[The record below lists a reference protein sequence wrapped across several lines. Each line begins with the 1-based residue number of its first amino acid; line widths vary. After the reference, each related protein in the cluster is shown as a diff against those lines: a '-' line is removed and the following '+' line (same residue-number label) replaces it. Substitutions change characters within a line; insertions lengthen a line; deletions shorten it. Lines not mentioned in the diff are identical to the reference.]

1 MNKPHKQVKITD
13 PVAAN
18 QLINIQLNSVVKTEV
33 AMPGVVTERSRSAG
47 WAYADLK
54 SRLLANSTSATGE
67 KGKKENYLLSSTSV
81 RSLFISCLVGIA
93 LLTASCGS
101 SPKESA
107 DAQSQSP
114 GSREGG
120 GATPV
125 DVAIARTDLLEKQP
139 EYTGNT
145 TPFRIVSVRSQVEAR
160 LLALNLDVGDTVK
173 QGQNV
178 GQLDDA
184 ILSTELKQAEAEL
197 AALKSEVARATNQ
210 VSNARAD
217 VERARLEV
225 VQAQADSERQ
235 QRLFKAGAIAE
246 QTAQQ
251 ARTQAKTAA
260 QALRAAQEQV
270 RTEQQ
275 AVAAAQGR
283 VLAQQALVAQTKE
296 RSSYARLT
304 SPITGIVTEKVTEPG
319 NLLQAGSEVL
329 KIGDFNRV
337 KVVVQVSELELAQIQ
352 VGQSVQVR
360 LDAFPDQA
368 LIGRVTRISPAA
380 DATAR
385 LIPVEVV
392 IPNNQGK
399 IGSGLLARVN
409 FENQTQ
415 QRVVVPQT
423 AIQKQAGS
431 KNSKGTGETQTN
443 VPQDSSPAN
452 TSGIAKAKSQDQ
464 SGEVF
469 VVKDTEDKTK
479 VTARAVMLGKRADGR
494 VEILSGLQTG
504 ERYVVRS
511 GKPLKEGDTVSLSIL
526 SEKQ

>member
-1 MNKPHKQVKITD
+1 MILDRNKPHKQAKIS
-13 PVAAN
+13 PLAAAN
-18 QLINIQLNSVVKTEV
+18 QVINTQLNSVMKTDVTVADVKNSFDTKV
-33 AMPGVVTERSRSAG
+33 SSPFASI
-47 WAYADLK
+47 
-54 SRLLANSTSATGE
+54 LLIPC
-67 KGKKENYLLSSTSV
+67 LL
-81 RSLFISCLVGIA
+81 GIG
-93 LLTASCGS
+93 LLTANCGALS
-101 SPKESA
+101 KEEPA

-114 GSREGG
+114 GSGQRG
-120 GATPV
+120 GATAV
-125 DVAIARTDLLEKQP
+125 DVAIARTDTLQTQP

-145 TPFRIVSVRSQVEAR
+145 TPFRIVSLRSQVEAR
-160 LLALNLDVGDTVK
+160 LLALNLDVGDAVK
-173 QGQNV
+173 LGQNV
-178 GQLDDA
+178 GRLDDA
-184 ILSTELKQAEAEL
+184 ILSTELKQVEAEL

-225 VQAQADSERQ
+225 VQAQADSQRQ
-235 QRLFKAGAIAE
+235 QKLFKAGAIAE

-251 ARTQAKTAA
+251 ARTQAQTAA

-296 RSSYARLT
+296 RRSYTQLV
-304 SPITGIVTEKVTEPG
+304 SPITGVVTEKVTEPG
-319 NLLQAGSEVL
+319 NLLQAGNEVL

-360 LDAFPDQA
+360 LDAFPKQV

-385 LIPVEVV
+385 LIPVEVL
-392 IPNNQGK
+392 IPNTQGN

-423 AIQKQAGS
+423 AIQKQAGAA
-431 KNSKGTGETQTN
+431 KEAGKEQEN
-443 VPQDSSPAN
+443 P
-452 TSGIAKAKSQDQ
+452 SGML
-464 SGEVF
+464 F
-469 VVKDTEDKTK
+469 VVKDTDGKTK
-479 VTARAVMLGKRADGR
+479 VATRAVTLGKRADSK
-494 VEILSGLQTG
+494 VEILSGLQAG

-526 SEKQ
+526 SEK

>member
-1 MNKPHKQVKITD
+1 MILDRNKPQKQAKSEIFA
-13 PVAAN
+13 AAN
-18 QLINIQLNSVVKTEV
+18 QVINTLLDSVVKTDLAV
-33 AMPGVVTERSRSAG
+33 ADV
-47 WAYADLK
+47 K
-54 SRLLANSTSATGE
+54 SSVHTKVSSPFASILLIPCLLGIGLLMAN
-67 KGKKENYLLSSTSV
+67 
-81 RSLFISCLVGIA
+81 
-93 LLTASCGS
+93 CGS
-101 SPKESA
+101 LPKESA
-107 DAQSQSP
+107 DAESQSP
-114 GSREGG
+114 GSGQ
-120 GATPV
+120 GAGSATAV
-125 DVAIARTDLLEKQP
+125 DVAIARTDLLQKQP

-145 TPFRIVSVRSQVEAR
+145 IPFRIVSVRSQVEAR
-160 LLALNLDVGDTVK
+160 LLALNLDVGDPVK
-173 QGQNV
+173 LGQNI

-184 ILSTELKQAEAEL
+184 ILLTELKQAEAEL
-197 AALKSEVARATNQ
+197 AALKSEVARTTNQ

-225 VQAQADSERQ
+225 VQAQADSQRQ
-235 QRLFKAGAIAE
+235 QNLFKAGAIAE
-246 QTAQQ
+246 QVAQR
-251 ARTQAKTAA
+251 ARTQAQTAA

-296 RSSYARLT
+296 RRSYAQLT
-304 SPITGIVTEKVTEPG
+304 SPITGVVTQKVTEPG

-329 KIGDFNRV
+329 KIGDFNTV

-392 IPNNQGK
+392 IPNTQGK

-423 AIQKQAGS
+423 AIQKAGN

-443 VPQDSSPAN
+443 VRQDSSPSN
-452 TSGIAKAKSQDQ
+452 TSGIAEAKSQDQ
-464 SGEVF
+464 SGAIF
-469 VVKDTEDKTK
+469 VLKDTEGKTK

-494 VEILSGLQTG
+494 VEILSGLQAG

>member
-1 MNKPHKQVKITD
+1 MILDRNKPQKQAKIS
-13 PVAAN
+13 PFAAAN
-18 QLINIQLNSVVKTEV
+18 QVINTLLDSVVKTDLAV
-33 AMPGVVTERSRSAG
+33 ADV
-47 WAYADLK
+47 K
-54 SRLLANSTSATGE
+54 SSVHTKVSSPFASILLIPCLLGIGLLMAN
-67 KGKKENYLLSSTSV
+67 
-81 RSLFISCLVGIA
+81 
-93 LLTASCGS
+93 CGS
-101 SPKESA
+101 LPKESA
-107 DAQSQSP
+107 DAESQSP
-114 GSREGG
+114 GS
-120 GATPV
+120 GATAV
-125 DVAIARTDLLEKQP
+125 DVAIARTDLLQKQP

-145 TPFRIVSVRSQVEAR
+145 TPFRIISVRSQVEAR
-160 LLALNLDVGDTVK
+160 LLALNLDVGDPVK
-173 QGQNV
+173 LGQNV

-184 ILSTELKQAEAEL
+184 ILLTELKQAEAEL
-197 AALKSEVARATNQ
+197 AALKSEVARVTNQ
-210 VSNARAD
+210 VSNARAN
-217 VERARLEV
+217 VERERLEV
-225 VQAQADSERQ
+225 VQAQADSQRQ
-235 QRLFKAGAIAE
+235 QNLFKAGAIPE
-246 QTAQQ
+246 QVAQR
-251 ARTQAKTAA
+251 ARTQAQTAA

-296 RSSYARLT
+296 RRSYAQLK
-304 SPITGIVTEKVTEPG
+304 SPITGVVTQKVTEPG
-319 NLLQAGSEVL
+319 NLLQAGNEVL
-329 KIGDFNRV
+329 KIGDFKTV

-392 IPNNQGK
+392 IPNTQGK

-423 AIQKQAGS
+423 AIQKAGNN
-431 KNSKGTGETQTN
+431 NSKGTGETQTN
-443 VPQDSSPAN
+443 VRQDSSPSN
-452 TSGIAKAKSQDQ
+452 TSGITEAKSQDQ
-464 SGEVF
+464 SGAIF
-469 VVKDTEDKTK
+469 VLKDTEGKTK

-494 VEILSGLQTG
+494 VEILSGLQAG

>member
-1 MNKPHKQVKITD
+1 MILDANKPHKQVKMTD
-13 PVAAN
+13 QVATN
-18 QLINIQLNSVVKTEV
+18 QLINIQLDSVVKTEV
-33 AMPGVVTERSRSAG
+33 AT
-47 WAYADLK
+47 ADLK
-54 SRLLANSTSATGE
+54 SRLLANSTCAISE
-67 KGKKENYLLSSTSV
+67 KGKERNYSLSSNSV
-81 RSLFISCLVGIA
+81 RSLLIPCLVGIG

-101 SPKESA
+101 LPKESA
-107 DAQSQSP
+107 GAQSQQP
-114 GSREGG
+114 GG
-120 GATPV
+120 GERGGGTPV
-125 DVAIARTDLLEKQP
+125 DAAIARTDSLQTQP

-145 TPFRIVSVRSQVEAR
+145 TPFRIISVRSQVEAR

-173 QGQNV
+173 LGQNV

-184 ILSTELKQAEAEL
+184 ILLTELKQAEAEL

-225 VQAQADSERQ
+225 VQAQADSRRQ
-235 QRLFKAGAIAE
+235 QDLFKAGAIAQQSAE
-246 QTAQQ
+246 Q
-251 ARTQAKTAA
+251 ARTQAQTAA

-296 RSSYARLT
+296 RRSYARLT
-304 SPITGIVTEKVTEPG
+304 SPITGVVTEKVTEPG

-337 KVVVQVSELELAQIQ
+337 KVVVQVSELELSQIQ

-360 LDAFPDQA
+360 LDAFPSET
-368 LIGRVTRISPAA
+368 LTGRVTRISPAA
-380 DATAR
+380 DATSR

-392 IPNNQGK
+392 IPNTQGK

-409 FENQTQ
+409 FETQTQ

-423 AIQKQAGS
+423 AIQKQAGAA
-431 KNSKGTGETQTN
+431 KGAGGEQEN
-443 VPQDSSPAN
+443 P
-452 TSGIAKAKSQDQ
+452 SGTL
-464 SGEVF
+464 F
-469 VVKDTEDKTK
+469 VVKDTEGKAK
-479 VTARAVMLGKRADGR
+479 VAARAVTLGKRVDGR
-494 VEILSGLQTG
+494 VEILSGLQAG

-511 GKPLKEGDTVSLSIL
+511 GQPLKDGAAVRLSIL
-526 SEKQ
+526 SETAESSPTGN

>member
-1 MNKPHKQVKITD
+1 MILDKNKPQKQAKIS
-13 PVAAN
+13 PFAAAN
-18 QLINIQLNSVVKTEV
+18 QVINTLLDSVVKTYLAV
-33 AMPGVVTERSRSAG
+33 ADVNSSVHTKVSSPFASI
-47 WAYADLK
+47 
-54 SRLLANSTSATGE
+54 LLIPC
-67 KGKKENYLLSSTSV
+67 LL
-81 RSLFISCLVGIA
+81 GIG
-93 LLTASCGS
+93 LLTANCGS
-101 SPKESA
+101 LPKESA
-107 DAQSQSP
+107 DAESQSP
-114 GSREGG
+114 GSGQRGSS
-120 GATPV
+120 ATAV
-125 DVAIARTDLLEKQP
+125 DVAIARTDLLQKQL

-145 TPFRIVSVRSQVEAR
+145 TPFRIISVRSQVEAR
-160 LLALNLDVGDTVK
+160 LLALNLDVGDPVK
-173 QGQNV
+173 LGQNI

-184 ILSTELKQAEAEL
+184 ILLTELKQAEAEL
-197 AALKSEVARATNQ
+197 AALKSEVARVTNQ
-210 VSNARAD
+210 VSNARAN

-225 VQAQADSERQ
+225 VQAQADSQRQ
-235 QRLFKAGAIAE
+235 QNLFKAGAIAE

-251 ARTQAKTAA
+251 ARTQAQTAA

-304 SPITGIVTEKVTEPG
+304 SPITGVVTQKVTEPG

-337 KVVVQVSELELAQIQ
+337 KVIVQVSELELAQIQ

-360 LDAFPDQA
+360 LDAFPNER

-392 IPNNQGK
+392 IPNTQGK

-415 QRVVVPQT
+415 QRIVVPQT
-423 AIQKQAGS
+423 AIQKAGS

-443 VPQDSSPAN
+443 VPQNSSPPN
-452 TSGIAKAKSQDQ
+452 TSRTAEAKSQDQ
-464 SGEVF
+464 SGAIF
-469 VVKDTEDKTK
+469 VLKDTEGKMK

-494 VEILSGLQTG
+494 VEILSGLQAG

>member
-1 MNKPHKQVKITD
+1 MILDRNKPHKQAKIS
-13 PVAAN
+13 PFAAAN
-18 QLINIQLNSVVKTEV
+18 QVINTQLDSIVKTDMAV
-33 AMPGVVTERSRSAG
+33 ADT
-47 WAYADLK
+47 K
-54 SRLLANSTSATGE
+54 SSVSTKVSSPFASILLIPC
-67 KGKKENYLLSSTSV
+67 LL
-81 RSLFISCLVGIA
+81 GIG
-93 LLTASCGS
+93 LLTANCGALS
-101 SPKESA
+101 KEEPA

-114 GSREGG
+114 GSGQRGG
-120 GATPV
+120 SATAV
-125 DVAIARTDLLEKQP
+125 DVAIARTGTLQTQP

-145 TPFRIVSVRSQVEAR
+145 TPFRIVSLRSQVEAR
-160 LLALNLDVGDTVK
+160 LLALNLDVGDAVK
-173 QGQNV
+173 LGQNV

-184 ILSTELKQAEAEL
+184 ILSTELKQAQAEL

-225 VQAQADSERQ
+225 VQAQADSGRQ
-235 QRLFKAGAIAE
+235 QKLFQAGAIAE

-296 RSSYARLT
+296 RRSYTRLV
-304 SPITGIVTEKVTEPG
+304 SPITGVVTQRVTEPG
-319 NLLQAGSEVL
+319 NLLQAGNEVL

-337 KVVVQVSELELAQIQ
+337 KVIVQVSELELAQIQ

-360 LDAFPDQA
+360 LDAFPKEA

-392 IPNNQGK
+392 IPNTQAK

-423 AIQKQAGS
+423 AIQKQAG
-431 KNSKGTGETQTN
+431 
-443 VPQDSSPAN
+443 A
-452 TSGIAKAKSQDQ
+452 AKAGKEQENP
-464 SGEVF
+464 SGTLF
-469 VVKDTEDKTK
+469 VVKDTDGKTK
-479 VTARAVMLGKRADGR
+479 VATRAVTFGKRADGK
-494 VEILSGLQTG
+494 VEVLSGLQAG

-526 SEKQ
+526 SEK

>member
-1 MNKPHKQVKITD
+1 MILDRNKPQKQAKIS
-13 PVAAN
+13 PFAAAN
-18 QLINIQLNSVVKTEV
+18 QVINILLDSVVKTDV
-33 AMPGVVTERSRSAG
+33 AV
-47 WAYADLK
+47 ADVK
-54 SRLLANSTSATGE
+54 SSFDTKVSSPFAAILLIPC
-67 KGKKENYLLSSTSV
+67 LL
-81 RSLFISCLVGIA
+81 GIG
-93 LLTASCGS
+93 LLTANCGAL
-101 SPKESA
+101 PKESA
-107 DAQSQSP
+107 DAESQSP
-114 GSREGG
+114 GSGQRG
-120 GATPV
+120 GATAV
-125 DVAIARTDLLEKQP
+125 DMAIARTDLLQKQP

-145 TPFRIVSVRSQVEAR
+145 TAFRIVSVRSQVEAR
-160 LLALNLDVGDTVK
+160 LLALNLDVGDQVK
-173 QGQNV
+173 LGQNV

-246 QTAQQ
+246 QVAQR
-251 ARTQAKTAA
+251 AHTQAQTAA

-304 SPITGIVTEKVTEPG
+304 SPITGVVIQKVTEPG

-337 KVVVQVSELELAQIQ
+337 KVIVQVSELELAQIQ

-392 IPNNQGK
+392 IPNTQSK

-443 VPQDSSPAN
+443 VRQESSSRN
-452 TSGIAKAKSQDQ
+452 TSGIAEAK
-464 SGEVF
+464 
-469 VVKDTEDKTK
+469 
-479 VTARAVMLGKRADGR
+479 
-494 VEILSGLQTG
+494 
-504 ERYVVRS
+504 
-511 GKPLKEGDTVSLSIL
+511 
-526 SEKQ
+526 

>member
-1 MNKPHKQVKITD
+1 MILDVNKPHKQVKMTD
-13 PVAAN
+13 SVTEN
-18 QLINIQLNSVVKTEV
+18 QLINIKLDSVAKTEV
-33 AMPGVVTERSRSAG
+33 AMPAVGC
-47 WAYADLK
+47 AYADVENKLVAK
-54 SRLLANSTSATGE
+54 SSCA
-67 KGKKENYLLSSTSV
+67 KGGKGENYFFASTYLRNLL
-81 RSLFISCLVGIA
+81 IPCLVGIG

-101 SPKESA
+101 LPKESA
-107 DAQSQSP
+107 KAQSQSP
-114 GSREGG
+114 AGRERSGG
-120 GATPV
+120 TPV
-125 DVAIARTDLLEKQP
+125 DAAIARTDLLQTQP

-145 TPFRIVSVRSQVEAR
+145 TPYRIVSLRSQVEAR
-160 LLALNLDVGDTVK
+160 LLALNLDVGDTVT

-184 ILSTELKQAEAEL
+184 ILLTELKQTEAEL
-197 AALKSEVARATNQ
+197 AALRSEVARATNQ

-225 VQAQADSERQ
+225 VQAQADSQRQ
-235 QRLFKAGAIAE
+235 QKLFQAGAIAQQAAE
-246 QTAQQ
+246 Q
-251 ARTQAKTAA
+251 ARTQAQTAT

-296 RSSYARLT
+296 RRSYARLT
-304 SPITGIVTEKVTEPG
+304 SPITGVVTEKVTEPG
-319 NLLQAGSEVL
+319 NLLQPGNEVL

-352 VGQSVQVR
+352 VGQSVKVR
-360 LDAFPDQA
+360 LDAFPNET

-392 IPNNQGK
+392 IPNSDGK

-409 FENQTQ
+409 FETQTT

-423 AIQKQAGS
+423 AIQKQALEQKS
-431 KNSKGTGETQTN
+431 NR
-443 VPQDSSPAN
+443 AN
-452 TSGIAKAKSQDQ
+452 TKDQTGTLFVVSDAEGKAK
-464 SGEVF
+464 VA
-469 VVKDTEDKTK
+469 
-479 VTARAVMLGKRADGR
+479 ARAVTLGKKADGK
-494 VEILSGLQTG
+494 VEILSGLQPG

-511 GKPLKEGDTVSLSIL
+511 GQALKDGDAVRLSIL
-526 SEKQ
+526 SETTESTPEGNSK

>member
-1 MNKPHKQVKITD
+1 MSLDRNKPQKQAKIS
-13 PVAAN
+13 PFAAAN
-18 QLINIQLNSVVKTEV
+18 QVINTQLDSVVKTDMAIADAKNSFHTKVSSPV
-33 AMPGVVTERSRSAG
+33 ASI
-47 WAYADLK
+47 
-54 SRLLANSTSATGE
+54 LLIPCLLGIGLLIANCG
-67 KGKKENYLLSSTSV
+67 
-81 RSLFISCLVGIA
+81 A
-93 LLTASCGS
+93 L
-101 SPKESA
+101 PKESA
-107 DAQSQSP
+107 DAESQSP
-114 GSREGG
+114 GSGQRGA
-120 GATPV
+120 GATAV
-125 DVAIARTDLLEKQP
+125 DVAIARTDLLQKQP

-145 TPFRIVSVRSQVEAR
+145 TPFRIVSVRSQIEAR
-160 LLALNLDVGDTVK
+160 LLALNLDVGDPVK
-173 QGQNV
+173 LGQNV

-225 VQAQADSERQ
+225 VQAQADSQRQ
-235 QRLFKAGAIAE
+235 QNLFKAGAIAE
-246 QTAQQ
+246 QTAQR
-251 ARTQAKTAA
+251 ARTQAQTAA

-296 RSSYARLT
+296 RRSYARLT
-304 SPITGIVTEKVTEPG
+304 SPISGVVTQKITEPG

-337 KVVVQVSELELAQIQ
+337 KVALAVSELELAQIQ

-360 LDAFPDQA
+360 LDAFPNER

-380 DATAR
+380 DATSR

-392 IPNNQGK
+392 IPNTQGK

-415 QRVVVPQT
+415 RRIVVSQT
-423 AIQKQAGS
+423 AIQKAGS
-431 KNSKGTGETQTN
+431 KNSKGTGEMQTN
-443 VPQDSSPAN
+443 VPQNSSEPN
-452 TSGIAKAKSQDQ
+452 TSSTAEAKSQDQ
-464 SGEVF
+464 TGAIF
-469 VVKDTEDKTK
+469 VVKDTEGKTK

-494 VEILSGLQTG
+494 VEILSGLQAG

>member
-1 MNKPHKQVKITD
+1 MTD
-13 PVAAN
+13 SVTN
-18 QLINIQLNSVVKTEV
+18 TQLINVELDSVVKTEV
-33 AMPGVVTERSRSAG
+33 AIAAAG
-47 WAYADLK
+47 CANADVESKLLAKSSCAKGGKGENYFFASTTLK
-54 SRLLANSTSATGE
+54 SIL
-67 KGKKENYLLSSTSV
+67 
-81 RSLFISCLVGIA
+81 IPCLVGIG

-101 SPKESA
+101 LPKESA
-107 DAQSQSP
+107 EAQSQTP
-114 GSREGG
+114 TGGARGG
-120 GATPV
+120 GAKPV
-125 DVAIARTDLLEKQP
+125 DVAIARTDLLQTQP

-145 TPFRIVSVRSQVEAR
+145 TPFRIVSLRSQVEAR
-160 LLALNLDVGDTVK
+160 LLALNLDVGDTVT

-184 ILSTELKQAEAEL
+184 LLLTAFKQAEAEL
-197 AALKSEVARATNQ
+197 AALKSEVVRANTQ

-225 VQAQADSERQ
+225 VQAQADSQRQ
-235 QRLFKAGAIAE
+235 QKLFQAGAIAQQAAE
-246 QTAQQ
+246 Q
-251 ARTQAKTAA
+251 ARTQAQTAT

-283 VLAQQALVAQTKE
+283 VLAQQALVAETKE
-296 RSSYARLT
+296 RRSYARLT
-304 SPITGIVTEKVTEPG
+304 SPITGVVTEKVTEPG

-352 VGQSVQVR
+352 VGQSVKVR
-360 LDAFPDQA
+360 LDAFPNETS
-368 LIGRVTRISPAA
+368 IGRVTRISPAA

-392 IPNNQGK
+392 IPNSGGK

-409 FENQTQ
+409 FETQ
-415 QRVVVPQT
+415 ATQRVVVPQT
-423 AIQKQAGS
+423 AIQKQAG
-431 KNSKGTGETQTN
+431 EQTN
-443 VPQDSSPAN
+443 KRAEQQTN
-452 TSGIAKAKSQDQ
+452 TRAGTQNQA
-464 SGEVF
+464 GTLF
-469 VVKDTEDKTK
+469 VLSDVEGRTK
-479 VTARAVMLGKRADGR
+479 VAARAVTLGKRADGK
-494 VEILSGLQTG
+494 VEILSGLQAG

>member
-1 MNKPHKQVKITD
+1 MILDTNKPHKQVKMTD
-13 PVAAN
+13 PVATKE
-18 QLINIQLNSVVKTEV
+18 LINIKLDSVVKTEV
-33 AMPGVVTERSRSAG
+33 AT
-47 WAYADLK
+47 ADLK
-54 SRLLANSTSATGE
+54 SRLLAKSTCATGR
-67 KGKKENYLLSSTSV
+67 KGKEGNYFLSSTSV
-81 RSLFISCLVGIA
+81 RSLLIPCFVGIG
-93 LLTASCGS
+93 LLMASCGS
-101 SPKESA
+101 LPKESA
-107 DAQSQSP
+107 DAQSQNA
-114 GSREGG
+114 GSGQRVN
-120 GATPV
+120 ATAV
-125 DVAIARTDLLEKQP
+125 DAAIARTDSLQTQL

-145 TPFRIVSVRSQVEAR
+145 TPFRIISVRSQVEAR
-160 LLALNLDVGDTVK
+160 LLALNLDVGDTVNR
-173 QGQNV
+173 GQNL
-178 GQLDDA
+178 GQLDDVLLLTA
-184 ILSTELKQAEAEL
+184 LKQTEAEL
-197 AALKSEVARATNQ
+197 AALKSEVARASNQ

-225 VQAQADSERQ
+225 VQAQADSQRQ
-235 QRLFKAGAIAE
+235 QNLFKAGAIAQ
-246 QTAQQ
+246 QTAEQ
-251 ARTQAKTAA
+251 ARTEARTAA

-304 SPITGIVTEKVTEPG
+304 SPITGVVIEKVTEPG
-319 NLLQAGSEVL
+319 NLLQAGGEVL

-337 KVVVQVSELELAQIQ
+337 KVVVQVSELELSQIQ

-360 LDAFPDQA
+360 LDAFPNEA

-392 IPNNQGK
+392 IPNSQSK

-423 AIQKQAGS
+423 AIQKQASSNNS
-431 KNSKGTGETQTN
+431 KNIGKS
-443 VPQDSSPAN
+443 SSPAN
-452 TSGIAKAKSQDQ
+452 AANTAGAENPA
-464 SGEVF
+464 GTLF
-469 VVKDTEDKTK
+469 VVKETDGKAK
-479 VTARAVMLGKRADGR
+479 VAARAVTLGKRADGK
-494 VEILSGLQTG
+494 VEILSGLQSG

-511 GKPLKEGDTVSLSIL
+511 GQTLKDGDAVRLSII
-526 SEKQ
+526 SETAEVEPKGN

>member
-1 MNKPHKQVKITD
+1 MAVADTKSSIDTKVSS
-13 PVAAN
+13 PVTSIL
-18 QLINIQLNSVVKTEV
+18 LI
-33 AMPGVVTERSRSAG
+33 PC
-47 WAYADLK
+47 
-54 SRLLANSTSATGE
+54 LL
-67 KGKKENYLLSSTSV
+67 
-81 RSLFISCLVGIA
+81 GIG
-93 LLTASCGS
+93 LLTASCGAL
-101 SPKESA
+101 PKQESA
-107 DAQSQSP
+107 DAQSQSL
-114 GSREGG
+114 GRGQGGG
-120 GATPV
+120 GATAV
-125 DVAIARTDLLEKQP
+125 DVAIARTDTLETQP

-173 QGQNV
+173 LGQNV

-225 VQAQADSERQ
+225 IQAQADSERQ
-235 QRLFKAGAIAE
+235 QNLFKVGAIAA

-251 ARTQAKTAA
+251 ARTEAKTAA

-296 RSSYARLT
+296 RKSYARLT

-319 NLLQAGSEVL
+319 NLLQPGNEVL

-337 KVVVQVSELELAQIQ
+337 KVVVQISELELSQIQ

-360 LDAFPDQA
+360 LDAFPNEK
-368 LIGRVTRISPAA
+368 LTGRVTRISPAA
-380 DATAR
+380 DATSR

-392 IPNNQGK
+392 IPNTQGK

-409 FENQTQ
+409 FETQIQ

-423 AIQKQAGS
+423 AIQKQAG
-431 KNSKGTGETQTN
+431 
-443 VPQDSSPAN
+443 A
-452 TSGIAKAKSQDQ
+452 AKAAGREQP
-464 SGEVF
+464 GTLF
-469 VVKDTEDKTK
+469 VVKDTESKTK
-479 VTARAVMLGKRADGR
+479 VSTRAVTLGKRADGK
-494 VEILSGLQTG
+494 VEILSGLQAG

-511 GKPLKEGDTVSLSIL
+511 GKPLKEGDTVNLSIL

>member
-1 MNKPHKQVKITD
+1 MILDRNKPQKQAKIS
-13 PVAAN
+13 PFAAAN
-18 QLINIQLNSVVKTEV
+18 QVINTLLDSVVKSDV
-33 AMPGVVTERSRSAG
+33 AV
-47 WAYADLK
+47 ADVK
-54 SRLLANSTSATGE
+54 SSVHTKVSSPFASILLIPC
-67 KGKKENYLLSSTSV
+67 LL
-81 RSLFISCLVGIA
+81 GIG
-93 LLTASCGS
+93 LLMACGS
-101 SPKESA
+101 LPKESA
-107 DAQSQSP
+107 DAESQSP
-114 GSREGG
+114 GSGQRGSS
-120 GATPV
+120 ATAV
-125 DVAIARTDLLEKQP
+125 DVAIARTDLLQKQP

-160 LLALNLDVGDTVK
+160 LLALNLDVGDPVK
-173 QGQNV
+173 LGQNI

-184 ILSTELKQAEAEL
+184 ILLTELKQAEAEL

-210 VSNARAD
+210 VSNARAN

-225 VQAQADSERQ
+225 VQAQADSQRQ
-235 QRLFKAGAIAE
+235 QNLFKAGAIAE
-246 QTAQQ
+246 QVAQR
-251 ARTQAKTAA
+251 ARTQAQTAA
-260 QALRAAQEQV
+260 QALRAGQEQV

-296 RSSYARLT
+296 RRSYAQLK
-304 SPITGIVTEKVTEPG
+304 SPITGVVTQKVTEPG
-319 NLLQAGSEVL
+319 NLLQAGNEVL

-360 LDAFPDQA
+360 LDAFPKEA

-392 IPNNQGK
+392 IPNTQGK

-423 AIQKQAGS
+423 AIQKQAG
-431 KNSKGTGETQTN
+431 
-443 VPQDSSPAN
+443 A
-452 TSGIAKAKSQDQ
+452 AKAAGKEQENP
-464 SGEVF
+464 SGTLF
-469 VVKDTEDKTK
+469 VVKDTDGKTK
-479 VTARAVMLGKRADGR
+479 VATRAVTLGKRADSK
-494 VEILSGLQTG
+494 VEILSGLQAG

>member
-1 MNKPHKQVKITD
+1 MILDRNKPQKQAKIS
-13 PVAAN
+13 PFAAAN
-18 QLINIQLNSVVKTEV
+18 QVINTLLDSVVKTDLAV
-33 AMPGVVTERSRSAG
+33 ADV
-47 WAYADLK
+47 K
-54 SRLLANSTSATGE
+54 SSVHTKVSSPFASILLIPCLLGIGLLMAN
-67 KGKKENYLLSSTSV
+67 
-81 RSLFISCLVGIA
+81 
-93 LLTASCGS
+93 CGS
-101 SPKESA
+101 LPKESA
-107 DAQSQSP
+107 DAESQSP
-114 GSREGG
+114 GSGQRGG
-120 GATPV
+120 SATAV
-125 DVAIARTDLLEKQP
+125 DVAIARTDLLQKQP

-145 TPFRIVSVRSQVEAR
+145 IPFRIISVRSQVEAR
-160 LLALNLDVGDTVK
+160 LLALNLDVGDPVK
-173 QGQNV
+173 LGQNI

-184 ILSTELKQAEAEL
+184 ILLTELKQAEAEL

-225 VQAQADSERQ
+225 VQAQADSQRQ
-235 QRLFKAGAIAE
+235 QNLFKAGAIAE
-246 QTAQQ
+246 QVAQR
-251 ARTQAKTAA
+251 ARTQAQTAA

-296 RSSYARLT
+296 RRSYAQLT
-304 SPITGIVTEKVTEPG
+304 SPITGVVTQKLTEPG
-319 NLLQAGSEVL
+319 NLLQAGNEVL

-337 KVVVQVSELELAQIQ
+337 KVVVQVSELELAKIQ

-360 LDAFPDQA
+360 LDAFPDQP

-380 DATAR
+380 DTTAR

-392 IPNNQGK
+392 IPNTQGK

-415 QRVVVPQT
+415 QRVIVPQT
-423 AIQKQAGS
+423 AIQKAGS
-431 KNSKGTGETQTN
+431 KNSKGTGEMQTN
-443 VPQDSSPAN
+443 VRQDSSLPN
-452 TSGIAKAKSQDQ
+452 TSSTAEAKSQDQ
-464 SGEVF
+464 SGAIF
-469 VVKDTEDKTK
+469 VVKDTEGKTK

-494 VEILSGLQTG
+494 VEILSGLQAG

>member
-1 MNKPHKQVKITD
+1 MILDRNKPHKQAKIS
-13 PVAAN
+13 PFAAAN
-18 QLINIQLNSVVKTEV
+18 QVINTQLNSVMKTDMAV
-33 AMPGVVTERSRSAG
+33 ADT
-47 WAYADLK
+47 K
-54 SRLLANSTSATGE
+54 SSVNTKVSSPFPSILLIPC
-67 KGKKENYLLSSTSV
+67 LL
-81 RSLFISCLVGIA
+81 GIG
-93 LLTASCGS
+93 LLTANCGAL
-101 SPKESA
+101 PKEEPA

-114 GSREGG
+114 GSGQRGSS
-120 GATPV
+120 ATAV
-125 DVAIARTDLLEKQP
+125 DAAIARTDTLQTQP

-178 GQLDDA
+178 GRLDDA

-235 QRLFKAGAIAE
+235 QNLFKAGAIAE

-296 RSSYARLT
+296 RRSYARLV
-304 SPITGIVTEKVTEPG
+304 SPIAGIVTEKVTEPG

-352 VGQSVQVR
+352 VGQSVKVR
-360 LDAFPDQA
+360 LDAFPTET

-392 IPNNQGK
+392 IPNTQGK

-409 FENQTQ
+409 FQTQTQ

-423 AIQKQAGS
+423 AIQKQAGAGKEQENPS
-431 KNSKGTGETQTN
+431 GTL
-443 VPQDSSPAN
+443 
-452 TSGIAKAKSQDQ
+452 
-464 SGEVF
+464 F
-469 VVKDTEDKTK
+469 VVKDTGGKTI
-479 VTARAVMLGKRADGR
+479 VATRAVTLGQKADGK
-494 VEILSGLQTG
+494 VEILSGLQAG

-511 GKPLKEGDTVSLSIL
+511 GQPLKDGAAVRLSIL
-526 SEKQ
+526 SETADSAPKGN